1 MRTHSRLSLL
11 AATAI
16 MLALPQRGTVEA
28 QQLLQP
34 GDRVVLLGGTFIERM
49 QTHGYLE
56 TELASQLAHLNLTF
70 RNLGWSGDNV
80 QGESRA
86 VFGGIDDGFARL
98 TRDLTLSAPSVVIVH
113 YGVVEARAGPEG
125 LKAFREQLLRL
136 VAVIKNLDAR
146 VILLAPRPQVAMGP
160 RFPDPVQFNK
170 LLDLYR
176 HAIKRVAQSTNSAL
190 VDLDVP
196 GGTRLKSTGSRR
208 SAERTGQARAPFS
221 SGLSADGL
229 QLTAMGYWSQA
240 PELVRALGGERTRV
254 LVRVDVEGE
263 SITSSAGKIGAATL
277 NTDQVSFGL
286 QGIRLP
292 RPLPPKGPG
301 SVAAATSRSLS
312 LFVKDLA
319 PGKYEI
325 VVDGAVV
332 ASYSA
337 RLLTEGVE
345 VPLPGVGTR
354 ISELRHNISVK
365 NEYFFHR
372 YRPQN
377 ETYLFLFRKHEQG
390 NNAVEIPMFDPLV
403 EALDS
408 EIHRLAS
415 LQLHEFVIRRRMPR

>member
-1 MRTHSRLSLL
+1 MRSHCRVSLL
-11 AATAI
+11 AAI
-16 MLALPQRGTVEA
+16 VFMLALPQRGTAEA

-34 GDRVVLLGGTFIERM
+34 GDRVVLLGGAFIERM

-56 TELASQLAHLNLTF
+56 TELASHLSHLNLTF

-86 VFGGIDDGFARL
+86 VFGGIDDGYARL
-98 TRDLTLSAPSVVIVH
+98 IRDLTLSAPSVVIVH

-136 VAVIKNLDAR
+136 VVAIKNLDAR

-170 LLDLYR
+170 LLGLYR
-176 HAIKRVAQSTNSAL
+176 NAIKTVAESSNSAV

-196 GGTRLKSTGSRR
+196 GGTRLKPIGSRR
-208 SAERTGQARAPFS
+208 SAERVGQFRAPFP
-221 SGLSADGL
+221 SGLSADGF

-240 PELVRALGGERTRV
+240 PALARALGGERTRV
-254 LVRVDVEGE
+254 SVRVVVEGE
-263 SITSSAGKIGAATL
+263 SITASAGKIRAAAI
-277 NTDQVSFGL
+277 NTGQVSFSL
-286 QGIRLP
+286 QGVRLP
-292 RPLPPKGPG
+292 RPLPPEGLG
-301 SVAAATSRSLS
+301 SVAAETSRSLA
-312 LFVKDLA
+312 LFVNVLA

-332 ASYSA
+332 GSYSA
-337 RLLTEGVE
+337 RLLMEGVE

-354 ISELRHNISVK
+354 ISELRDMIALK

-390 NNAVEIPMFDPLV
+390 NNAVEIPMFDPLWKLSTV
-403 EALDS
+403 KS
-408 EIHRLAS
+408 TAS
-415 LQLHEFVIRRRMPR
+415 LVFNCINL